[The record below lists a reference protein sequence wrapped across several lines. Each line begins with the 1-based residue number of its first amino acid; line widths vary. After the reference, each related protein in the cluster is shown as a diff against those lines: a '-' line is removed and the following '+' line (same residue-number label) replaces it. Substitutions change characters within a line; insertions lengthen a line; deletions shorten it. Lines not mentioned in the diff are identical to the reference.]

1 MYTQI
6 CMFIFKEGENTM
18 AFNTINPIA
27 VDLFCGAGGLSLGL
41 EQSNITVPLG
51 VEINATAAQ
60 TYTHNL
66 NGNVLQD
73 DIRNITGQQ
82 ILEQL
87 HLQVG
92 ELFLLAGCPP
102 CQTFSSL
109 QKDDV
114 TNDARNNLIF
124 EYTRLIRETQPL
136 FILMEN
142 VPGLANGR
150 GRQIFAQALAEIK
163 TSYQVIYDVLNC
175 ADYGVPQTRKRL
187 VLHGIRNDVFQLFI
201 QNQPSFVISLPQKT
215 HTNDPQQNP
224 NLLPWVTAGQA
235 LQNNKLPKI
244 NAGQAAPTGY
254 PNHETNGLT
263 DINIQRI
270 QYIRAHGGS
279 RNCLPPHLQLPCH
292 QKNNV
297 GYSGVYGIIDITKPA
312 PTMTGG
318 CICYSKGRYGHPT
331 ENRAISVREA
341 ARFQSF
347 PDTFVFHGNKGQTA
361 LQVGN
366 AVPPLLANASGNYF
380 INMLNHLYTI

>member
-1 MYTQI
+1 
-6 CMFIFKEGENTM
+6 M
-18 AFNTINPIA
+18 AFNNINPIA
-27 VDLFCGAGGLSLGL
+27 IDLFCGAGGLSLGL

-51 VEINATAAQ
+51 VEINAIAAQ
-60 TYTHNL
+60 TYTNNL

-73 DIRNITGQQ
+73 DIRNITGHE
-82 ILEQL
+82 ILERL
-87 HLQVG
+87 NLQVG

-124 EYTRLIRETQPL
+124 EYTRLIRETRPL

-150 GRQIFAQALAEIK
+150 VKQIFAQALAELEP
-163 TSYQVIYDVLNC
+163 SYHVLYDVLNC

-187 VLHGIRNDVFQLFI
+187 VLHGIRNDVYQLLI
-201 QNQPSFVISLPQKT
+201 QNQPNFKISLPSKT

-235 LQNNKLPKI
+235 LQNNALPAI
-244 NAGQAAPTGY
+244 NAGQPAPVGY
-254 PNHETNGLT
+254 PNHETNGLAE
-263 DINIQRI
+263 INIQRI
-270 QYIRAHGGS
+270 QYIRTHGGS

-292 QKNNV
+292 QRNNV
-297 GYSGVYGIIDITKPA
+297 GYSGVYGIIDVTKPA

-318 CICYSKGRYGHPT
+318 CICYSKDIQQKIELYPCEKPHVS
-331 ENRAISVREA
+331 NL
-341 ARFQSF
+341 FQIPLCFMVTKDKQHFKLVMPYHHVWQMLVEIILLICS
-347 PDTFVFHGNKGQTA
+347 TTYIHY
-361 LQVGN
+361 N
-366 AVPPLLANASGNYF
+366 APGYYPRCVIF
-380 INMLNHLYTI
+380 ILPF

>member
-1 MYTQI
+1 
-6 CMFIFKEGENTM
+6 M
-18 AFNTINPIA
+18 AFNNINPIA
-27 VDLFCGAGGLSLGL
+27 IDLFCGAGGLSLGL

-51 VEINATAAQ
+51 VEINAIAAQ
-60 TYTHNL
+60 TYTNNL

-73 DIRNITGQQ
+73 DIRNITGHE

-87 HLQVG
+87 NLQVG

-124 EYTRLIRETQPL
+124 EYTRLIRETRPL

-150 GRQIFAQALAEIK
+150 GKRIFAQALAELEP
-163 TSYQVIYDVLNC
+163 SYHVLYDVLNC

-187 VLHGIRNDVFQLFI
+187 VLHGIRNDVYQLLI
-201 QNQPSFVISLPQKT
+201 QNQPNFKISLPSKT

-235 LQNNKLPKI
+235 LQNNALPAI
-244 NAGQAAPTGY
+244 NAGQPAPVGY
-254 PNHETNGLT
+254 PNHETNGLAE
-263 DINIQRI
+263 INIQRI
-270 QYIRAHGGS
+270 QYIRTHGGS

-292 QKNNV
+292 QRNNV
-297 GYSGVYGIIDITKPA
+297 GYSGVYGIIDVTKPA

-331 ENRAISVREA
+331 EDRAISVREA

-366 AVPPLLANASGNYF
+366 AVPPRLANASGNYF
-380 INMLNHLYTI
+380 IDLLNYLYTF